1 MFKQAI
7 RHANQWLLIIFIM
20 DLIFEPISWLLHR
33 ESGSLRGLVRLVW
46 QAPDC
51 GQALLVVIVVVLV
64 IWVALV
70 LFFWLIEGLRWAMG
84 RHDVN

>member
-1 MFKQAI
+1 MFKRAI

-20 DLIFEPISWLLHR
+20 DLVFEPISWLLHR

-46 QAPDC
+46 QAPDR
-51 GQALLVVIVVVLV
+51 GQALLVVIGVVLV

>member
-7 RHANQWLLIIFIM
+7 WHATQWLLIIFIM

-33 ESGSLRGLVRLVW
+33 ESGSLRGLIRLVW
-46 QAPDC
+46 QAPDR
-51 GQALLVVIVVVLV
+51 GQAVLVVIGVVIV

-70 LFFWLIEGLRWAMG
+70 LFFWLIEGLRRAMG
-84 RHDVN
+84 RHDVY